1 MLAGKAQI
9 VALLGEALSHGRLRP
24 QVVTITCRVR
34 MIPAVWMLAS
44 QGAPRRRE
52 RPLVEAAVIGGQE
65 RWPRRIGGL
74 ANELRL
80 QIAELSKEDVAR
92 APTTRRTLIDL
103 VAFAGYAL
111 ALIGELAQFPNATTW
126 GEWLKRPREPAAQG
140 LANSPQASGN

>member
-1 MLAGKAQI
+1 
-9 VALLGEALSHGRLRP
+9 
-24 QVVTITCRVR
+24 

-52 RPLVEAAVIGGQE
+52 RPLVEAAVIEGQE

-80 QIAELSKEDVAR
+80 QIAELSKDDVAR
-92 APTTRRTLIDL
+92 APTTRRTLKDL

-111 ALIGELAQFPNATTW
+111 ALIGELAQFPNAATW
-126 GEWLKRPREPAAQG
+126 GEWLKRPREPAWLRKAWQTRPRLLAIDPAPYWQHG
-140 LANSPQASGN
+140 LGGLIKLSLNGGQHVPGSGR

>member
-1 MLAGKAQI
+1 M
-9 VALLGEALSHGRLRP
+9 
-24 QVVTITCRVR
+24 
-34 MIPAVWMLAS
+34 
-44 QGAPRRRE
+44 
-52 RPLVEAAVIGGQE
+52 IGGQE

-92 APTTRRTLIDL
+92 APTTRSTLKDL

-111 ALIGELAQFPNATTW
+111 ALIGELAQLPNAATW